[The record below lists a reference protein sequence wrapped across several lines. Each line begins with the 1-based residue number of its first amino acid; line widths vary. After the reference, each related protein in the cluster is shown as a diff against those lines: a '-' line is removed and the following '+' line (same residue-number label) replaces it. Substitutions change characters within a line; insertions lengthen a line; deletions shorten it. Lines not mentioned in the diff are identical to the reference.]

1 MLNKI
6 VDCNYGV
13 LALSSDP
20 YIFMNNI
27 SKSQENGILIKTK
40 NLLRSDALIK
50 YNTVEKNL
58 EYGIVLEGAENYT
71 RVEKNHHINANR
83 KAGIRISEQ
92 ANVKV
97 LNNRIFGNY
106 GQGILVQE
114 SAAAYIEKNEI
125 FQNYKANLAFG
136 GNNSGD
142 TVVLNNLIYK
152 SRSEGIFVIEGGFSW
167 IKHNDIFD
175 NADGILLFD
184 SCPHISNNQIHE
196 NQRSGIICSGSS
208 YPLIEQNQIFGN
220 NQTGISIRDNSQIG
234 CKENKMFANNYQLSV
249 GSMSAKDQKRL
260 MKRNAIEGLNE
271 FYNNTCYLF

>member
-1 MLNKI
+1 MLNNI
-6 VDCNYGV
+6 IDCNYGV

-20 YIFMNNI
+20 YIFMNYI

-106 GQGILVQE
+106 GQGILV
-114 SAAAYIEKNEI
+114 
-125 FQNYKANLAFG
+125 
-136 GNNSGD
+136 
-142 TVVLNNLIYK
+142 
-152 SRSEGIFVIEGGFSW
+152 
-167 IKHNDIFD
+167 
-175 NADGILLFD
+175 
-184 SCPHISNNQIHE
+184 
-196 NQRSGIICSGSS
+196 
-208 YPLIEQNQIFGN
+208 
-220 NQTGISIRDNSQIG
+220 
-234 CKENKMFANNYQLSV
+234 
-249 GSMSAKDQKRL
+249 
-260 MKRNAIEGLNE
+260 
-271 FYNNTCYLF
+271 